1 MGAGA
6 SAEWEAN
13 RSLLEA
19 EEYERLRRDAL
30 NRAQR
35 YALAS
40 KTEASVGAKLVALDG
55 APGTLERQ
63 VKLRTLDGSRSD
75 H

>member
-40 KTEASVGAKLVALDG
+40 KTEASVGAKLTALE
-55 APGTLERQ
+55 TLGWRVLADRRWAGFQAREC
-63 VKLRTLDGSRSD
+63 
-75 H
+75 